1 MKLIKYLVVGIVFGV
16 VLTKA
21 EVVSWLRIYEMF
33 TFESFHMYGVIGSA
47 VVTGII
53 MIQFMKR
60 LRMNTMEGTVLD
72 LVDKDR
78 SFARYIIG
86 GTFFGFGWAM
96 TGACPGPMFILVG
109 HGYVTMLVAIASA
122 TLGTLVYGI
131 LKDKLPH

>member
-47 VVTGII
+47 VVTGGI
-53 MIQFMKR
+53 MIQIMKR
-60 LRMNTMEGTVLD
+60 LSVKTIDGAVLE